1 MWIKR
6 SIIFLMIFAQA
17 GFSLNAEAF
26 NDGEYHRMILR
37 DIKKINM
44 RLVENI
50 RAQLKSMQKIQENIR
65 AEQENI
71 RQDINFIKGNN
82 LPQLQGV
89 MEQGAA
95 ETAGSIRSFESKL
108 SDIDSKVDN
117 EVIAELKSQ
126 RQADEN
132 LKAELLAQFGQLK
145 NELAAD
151 MEILS
156 KANKQ
161 YFMDFNEGN
170 KEKLQQIVQALGDQT
185 ENLKQTQAIFKSDL
199 IPALNTQSAEIRKA
213 LLAEMAQAR
222 TEQKNSLESN
232 HKQVVASLAT
242 MDEKNKSLIGI
253 LKKSILV
260 DEETKNL
267 TAAIQLNIE
276 GTNKNIDQTRKT
288 IGVLQEVLIQRLKNM
303 AQEKAVSEVR
313 LNKELKKI
321 KENQKSAEPQ
331 LATLVTASKQI
342 FEQSSRIQL
351 DLKQSI
357 ETMDF
362 SQVQVDVANKKL
374 AKLIEI
380 LKAIVLEQGKLDQ
393 ILQGQ
398 GKFDQVLQGQGK
410 FDQVLQGQ
418 GKIGQVLQGQ
428 GKFIDQVLQGQGK
441 LDQVLQGQGKI
452 DQVLQGQGKIDQVL
466 QGQGKFDQVLQGQGK
481 IDQVLQGQEIIKSLV
496 SKGDVGDVLKG
507 QEKMRRYL
515 TDLRK
520 MVDAS
525 IARNDVILKKMK
537 SQNKSVVKPVSPAQ

>member
-6 SIIFLMIFAQA
+6 SIIFLMIFAQV
-17 GFSLNAEAF
+17 GFSLNAEAG
-26 NDGEYHRMILR
+26 DEEYHLKILGE
-37 DIKKINM
+37 IKKINS

-50 RAQLKSMQKIQENIR
+50 RVQMISMRKIQENIR
-65 AEQENI
+65 AQPENI

-89 MEQGAA
+89 MEQSAA

-132 LKAELLAQFGQLK
+132 LKAELLAQFDQLK
-145 NELAAD
+145 NELATD
-151 MEILS
+151 MNILY
-156 KANKQ
+156 KTNKQ
-161 YFMDFNEGN
+161 HFMDFNEGS

-185 ENLKQTQAIFKSDL
+185 EKLKQTQAIFKSDL

-288 IGVLQEVLIQRLKNM
+288 IGVLQEVLIRRLKNM
-303 AQEKAVSEVR
+303 VQEKAVSEVR
-313 LNKELKKI
+313 LNKELEKI

-362 SQVQVDVANKKL
+362 SQAQVDVANKKL

-380 LKAIVLEQGKLDQ
+380 LKAIVLEQGK
-393 ILQGQ
+393 
-398 GKFDQVLQGQGK
+398 FDQT
-410 FDQVLQGQ
+410 
-418 GKIGQVLQGQ
+418 LQGQ
-428 GKFIDQVLQGQGK
+428 GKFIN
-441 LDQVLQGQGKI
+441 QVLQGQGKI

-466 QGQGKFDQVLQGQGK
+466 QGQEK
-481 IDQVLQGQEIIKSLV
+481 IKSLV
-496 SKGDVGDVLKG
+496 SKGAVGDVLKG
-507 QEKMRRYL
+507 QEQMRRYL
-515 TDLRK
+515 ADLRNK
-520 MVDAS
+520 ANVNIS
-525 IARNDVILKKMK
+525 RNDDILKKMK
-537 SQNKSVVKPVSPAQ
+537 RQNKSVVKPVSPAQ

>member
-17 GFSLNAEAF
+17 GFSLNAEALG
-26 NDGEYHRMILR
+26 DSDYHRMILR
-37 DIKKINM
+37 EIKKINS

-50 RAQLKSMQKIQENIR
+50 RVQMISMQKI
-65 AEQENI
+65 QENI

-441 LDQVLQGQGKI
+441 
-452 DQVLQGQGKIDQVL
+452 IDQVL

-481 IDQVLQGQEIIKSLV
+481 IGQVLQGQGKIGQVLQGQEKIKSLV

-515 TDLRK
+515 ADLRNK
-520 MVDAS
+520 ANVNIS
-525 IARNDVILKKMK
+525 RNDDILKKMK

>member
-1 MWIKR
+1 
-6 SIIFLMIFAQA
+6 MIFAQA
-17 GFSLNAEAF
+17 GFSLNAEALG
-26 NDGEYHRMILR
+26 DSDYHRMILR
-37 DIKKINM
+37 EIKKINS

-50 RAQLKSMQKIQENIR
+50 RVQMISMQKI
-65 AEQENI
+65 QENI

-185 ENLKQTQAIFKSDL
+185 EKLKQTQAIFKSDL

-276 GTNKNIDQTRKT
+276 GTNNNIDQTRKT

-418 GKIGQVLQGQ
+418 GKFDQVLQGQGKIGQVLQGQ

-441 LDQVLQGQGKI
+441 LDQVLQGQGK
-452 DQVLQGQGKIDQVL
+452 
-466 QGQGKFDQVLQGQGK
+466 FDQVLQGQGK
-481 IDQVLQGQEIIKSLV
+481 IGQVLQGQEKIKSLV
-496 SKGDVGDVLKG
+496 SKGGVGDVLKG

-515 TDLRK
+515 ADLRNK
-520 MVDAS
+520 ANVNIS
-525 IARNDVILKKMK
+525 RNDDILKKMK

>member
-17 GFSLNAEAF
+17 GFSLNAEALG
-26 NDGEYHRMILR
+26 DSDYHRMILR
-37 DIKKINM
+37 DIKKINV
-44 RLVENI
+44 RLMENI
-50 RAQLKSMQKIQENIR
+50 TDQINSIQKIQENIR
-65 AEQENI
+65 AEQESI

-89 MEQGAA
+89 MEQSAA

-185 ENLKQTQAIFKSDL
+185 EKLKQTQAVFKSDL

-222 TEQKNSLESN
+222 TEQTNSLESN

-452 DQVLQGQGKIDQVL
+452 G
-466 QGQGKFDQVLQGQGK
+466 
-481 IDQVLQGQEIIKSLV
+481 QVLQGQEKIKSLV

-515 TDLRK
+515 ADLRK
-520 MVDAS
+520 MVNANIS
-525 IARNDVILKKMK
+525 RNDVILKKMK

>member
-17 GFSLNAEAF
+17 GFSLNAEALG
-26 NDGEYHRMILR
+26 DSDYHRMILR
-37 DIKKINM
+37 EIKKINS

-50 RAQLKSMQKIQENIR
+50 RVQMISMQKIQENIR

-452 DQVLQGQGKIDQVL
+452 G
-466 QGQGKFDQVLQGQGK
+466 
-481 IDQVLQGQEIIKSLV
+481 QVLQGQEKIKSLV
-496 SKGDVGDVLKG
+496 SKGGVGDVLKG

-515 TDLRK
+515 ADLRK
-520 MVDAS
+520 MVNANIS
-525 IARNDVILKKMK
+525 RNDVILKKMK

>member
-1 MWIKR
+1 
-6 SIIFLMIFAQA
+6 MIFAQA
-17 GFSLNAEAF
+17 GFSLNAEAGWDDEDF
-26 NDGEYHRMILR
+26 HRKILGE
-37 DIKKINM
+37 IKKINS

-50 RAQLKSMQKIQENIR
+50 RVQMISMQKI
-65 AEQENI
+65 QENI

-89 MEQGAA
+89 MEQSAA

-145 NELAAD
+145 NELATD

-185 ENLKQTQAIFKSDL
+185 EKLKQTQAIFKSDL

-288 IGVLQEVLIQRLKNM
+288 IGVLQEVLIRRLKNM

-313 LNKELKKI
+313 LNKELEKI

-362 SQVQVDVANKKL
+362 SQAQVDVANKKL

-380 LKAIVLEQGKLDQ
+380 LKAIVLEQGKFDQ
-393 ILQGQ
+393 TLQGQ
-398 GKFDQVLQGQGK
+398 GKFINQVLQGQGK
-410 FDQVLQGQ
+410 IDQVLQGQ

-428 GKFIDQVLQGQGK
+428 GKFIN
-441 LDQVLQGQGKI
+441 QVLQGQGKI

-466 QGQGKFDQVLQGQGK
+466 QGQEK
-481 IDQVLQGQEIIKSLV
+481 IKSLV
-496 SKGDVGDVLKG
+496 SKGAVGDVLKG
-507 QEKMRRYL
+507 QEQMRRYL
-515 TDLRK
+515 ADLRNK
-520 MVDAS
+520 ANVNIS
-525 IARNDVILKKMK
+525 RNDDILKKMK
-537 SQNKSVVKPVSPAQ
+537 RQNKSVVKPGSPAQ

>member
-17 GFSLNAEAF
+17 GFSLNAEALG
-26 NDGEYHRMILR
+26 DSDYHRMILR
-37 DIKKINM
+37 EIKKINS

-50 RAQLKSMQKIQENIR
+50 RVQMISMQKIQENIR

-410 FDQVLQGQ
+410 
-418 GKIGQVLQGQ
+418 IGQVLQGQ
-428 GKFIDQVLQGQGK
+428 EK
-441 LDQVLQGQGKI
+441 
-452 DQVLQGQGKIDQVL
+452 
-466 QGQGKFDQVLQGQGK
+466 
-481 IDQVLQGQEIIKSLV
+481 IKSLV
-496 SKGDVGDVLKG
+496 SKGGVGDVLKG

-515 TDLRK
+515 ADLRNK
-520 MVDAS
+520 ANVNIS
-525 IARNDVILKKMK
+525 RNDDILKKMK

>member
-17 GFSLNAEAF
+17 GFSLNAEALG
-26 NDGEYHRMILR
+26 DSDYHRMILR
-37 DIKKINM
+37 EIKKINS

-50 RAQLKSMQKIQENIR
+50 KVQMISMQKIQENIR

-418 GKIGQVLQGQ
+418 GKFDQVLQGQGKIGQVLQGQ

-441 LDQVLQGQGKI
+441 LDQVLQGQGK
-452 DQVLQGQGKIDQVL
+452 
-466 QGQGKFDQVLQGQGK
+466 FDQVLQGQGK
-481 IDQVLQGQEIIKSLV
+481 IGQVLQGQEKIKSLV
-496 SKGDVGDVLKG
+496 SKGGVGDVLKG

-515 TDLRK
+515 ADLRNK
-520 MVDAS
+520 ANVNIS
-525 IARNDVILKKMK
+525 RNDDILKKMK

>member
-17 GFSLNAEAF
+17 GFSLNAEALG
-26 NDGEYHRMILR
+26 DSDYHRMILR
-37 DIKKINM
+37 EIKKINS

-50 RAQLKSMQKIQENIR
+50 RVQMISMQKI
-65 AEQENI
+65 QENI

-185 ENLKQTQAIFKSDL
+185 EKLKQTQAIFKSDL

-393 ILQGQ
+393 ILQR
-398 GKFDQVLQGQGK
+398 QGK

-441 LDQVLQGQGKI
+441 
-452 DQVLQGQGKIDQVL
+452 IDQVL

-481 IDQVLQGQEIIKSLV
+481 IGQVLQGQGKIGQVLQGQEKIKSLV

-515 TDLRK
+515 ADLRK
-520 MVDAS
+520 MVNANIS
-525 IARNDVILKKMK
+525 RNDVILKKMK